1 MSFGASDVTFRD
13 IITIHGANYLIP
25 RFQRAYSWN
34 TDNAED
40 FYNDMKEER
49 EEFFAGS
56 IVLNNQ
62 RLSNDNIVEIIDG
75 QQRMITSTI
84 LLAAIRDA
92 FVESEMTDDAAEVQR
107 DFIGKYSQRHHSTNY
122 KLIPADQLRE
132 WFQKHIQS
140 SPREEFPA
148 VRNLNAEQKKVR
160 DNYNLFQKEIS
171 KEIDNLDTSGKRDR
185 LYKILTRLENMK
197 LVKIEV
203 SDEARAYEIF
213 ETVNARGADLTVA
226 DLLKNTIFRE
236 VPPDERRGGDFAKD
250 MWSKILENLEGTGID
265 ITTFVRY
272 HWLSKKPF
280 ETKKNLYRM
289 VKGEITDWPS
299 FLEDLHNDSEVINA
313 LNNSNIHD
321 LDLGL
326 NDRATKEVNRSLV
339 GINAVGTTQSYVI
352 FLALIRNYQNTG
364 INKIYKIFNTIEKFT
379 FFYHGVC
386 RGPANVVERFWN
398 RKSRELLEILDE
410 PNERRKKAARNR
422 WESELR
428 NYLQERMSD
437 SLFRE
442 KFEKN
447 ISYKNSV
454 KARGLVKYF
463 LTSIN
468 RELSPEGFDDSSVS
482 IEHILPQNPTKWN
495 LSKAQIKPYV
505 NTIGNLTLIH
515 PDMNGRMGNK
525 TLEEKIPV
533 LEESDIKLNEE
544 VLNCIEYRREEI
556 EIESDTAEEDED
568 LILQEVEVPF
578 WNDET
583 IERRTINLCEKAL
596 EIWSL

>member
-1 MSFGASDVTFRD
+1 MSFSAIDVTFNE
-13 IITIHGANYLIP
+13 IITIHGSNYFIP

-62 RLSNDNIVEIIDG
+62 RLSNDNVIEIIDG

-92 FVESEMTDDAAEVQR
+92 FDTIEMDNDAREIQS

-122 KLIPADQLRE
+122 KLIPADQHRD

-140 SPREEFPA
+140 YPREDFPA
-148 VRNLNAEQKKVR
+148 VRNLNAEQKRVR
-160 DNYNLFQKEIS
+160 DNYQLFQKEIVR
-171 KEIDNLDTSGKRDR
+171 EIETLDTSGKRDR
-185 LYKILTRLENMK
+185 LYKILDRLLQMR

-250 MWSKILENLEGTGID
+250 MWAKILENLEGTGID

-280 ETKKNLYRM
+280 ETKKNLYRK
-289 VKGEITDWPS
+289 VKGEISDWPS
-299 FLEDLHNDSEVINA
+299 FLEDLHNDSAVINA

-352 FLALIRNYQNTG
+352 FLALIRNYEKTG
-364 INKIYKIFNTIEKFT
+364 INKIYKIFKTIEKFT
-379 FFYHGVC
+379 FFYHGIC

-398 RKSRELLEILDE
+398 RKSRELLEIIDE
-410 PNERRKKAARNR
+410 SNERRKMAARNR

-428 NYLQERMSD
+428 SYLQDRMSD

-442 KFEKN
+442 RFGKN
-447 ISYKNSV
+447 LTYKNSV

-463 LTSIN
+463 LTTIN
-468 RELSPEGFDDSSVS
+468 REYSPEGFDESSVS

-495 LSKAQIKPYV
+495 LSRGQIKPYV
-505 NTIGNLTLIH
+505 NRIGNLTLIH

-533 LEESDIKLNEE
+533 LQESDIKLNEE
-544 VLNCIEYRREEI
+544 ILEGIEYIIQEI
-556 EIESDTAEEDED
+556 ETDTLEEDGNS
-568 LILQEVEVPF
+568 IYQEVQVPV
-578 WNDET
+578 WNRET
-583 IERRTINLCEKAL
+583 IESRTSILCEKAL
-596 EIWSL
+596 EIWSI

>member
-1 MSFGASDVTFRD
+1 MSFQAHDVTFREV
-13 IITIHGANYLIP
+13 ITIHGANYFIP

-40 FYNDMKEER
+40 FYGDMKEEQD
-49 EEFFAGS
+49 EFFAGS

-62 RLSNDNIVEIIDG
+62 KLSSEDKIEIIDG

-92 FVESEMTDDAAEVQR
+92 FNDNELAGEAEEVQNEY
-107 DFIGKYSQRHHSTNY
+107 IGKHSQRDHTTNY
-122 KLIPADQLRE
+122 KLIPADQLRD
-132 WFQKHIQS
+132 WFLRHIQS
-140 SPREEFPA
+140 FPRDEFPST
-148 VRNLNAEQKKVR
+148 RNLNAEQKKVR
-160 DNYNLFQKEIS
+160 DNYNHFQKEIR
-171 KEIDNLDTSGKRDR
+171 KEIDNLDTSAKRDR
-185 LYKILTRLENMK
+185 LYKILDRLQDMR

-236 VPPDERRGGDFAKD
+236 VPPDARRGGDFAKD
-250 MWSKILENLEGTGID
+250 MWAKILENLEGTGID

-280 ETKKNLYRM
+280 ETKKNLYRK
-289 VKGEITDWPS
+289 VKSEIIDWPT

-313 LNNSNIHD
+313 LNNSNIRD
-321 LDLGL
+321 LDLNL

-352 FLALIRNYQNTG
+352 FLALIRNYENSG
-364 INKIYKIFNTIEKFT
+364 INKIYKIFRTIEKFT

-398 RKSRELLEILDE
+398 RKSRELLEIIDE
-410 PNERRKKAARNR
+410 PNERRKTAARNR
-422 WESELR
+422 WESDLR
-428 NYLQERMSD
+428 DYLNERMSE

-442 KFEKN
+442 RFEKN
-447 ISYKNSV
+447 LTYKNSI
-454 KARGLVKYF
+454 KARGLIKYF

-468 RELSPEGFDDSSVS
+468 REISPEGFDDSSVS
-482 IEHILPQNPTKWN
+482 IEHILPQTPTKWN
-495 LSKAQIKPYV
+495 LSKTQIKPYV

-525 TLEEKIPV
+525 TLKEKIPV
-533 LEESDIKLNEE
+533 LEESDIKLNVG
-544 VLNCIEYRREEI
+544 VLNSIEYRMEEI
-556 EIESDTAEEDED
+556 EIQPDTTEEEGE
-568 LILQEVEVPF
+568 LITQQIEVPF

-583 IERRTINLCEKAL
+583 IGKRTSNLCEKAL

>member
-1 MSFGASDVTFRD
+1 MSFSAIDVTFNE
-13 IITIHGANYLIP
+13 IITIHGSNYFIP

-62 RLSNDNIVEIIDG
+62 RLSNDNVIEIIDG

-92 FVESEMTDDAAEVQR
+92 FDTIEMDNDAREIQS

-122 KLIPADQLRE
+122 KLIPADQLRD

-140 SPREEFPA
+140 YPREDFPA
-148 VRNLNAEQKKVR
+148 VRNLNAEQKRVR
-160 DNYNLFQKEIS
+160 DNYQLFQKEIVR
-171 KEIDNLDTSGKRDR
+171 EIETLDTSGKRDR
-185 LYKILTRLENMK
+185 LYKILDRLLQMR

-250 MWSKILENLEGTGID
+250 MWAKILENLEGTGID

-280 ETKKNLYRM
+280 ETKKNLYRK
-289 VKGEITDWPS
+289 VKGEISDWPS
-299 FLEDLHNDSEVINA
+299 FLEDLHNDSAVINA

-352 FLALIRNYQNTG
+352 FLALIRNYEKTG
-364 INKIYKIFNTIEKFT
+364 INKIYKIFKTIEKFT
-379 FFYHGVC
+379 FFYHGIC

-398 RKSRELLEILDE
+398 RKSRELLEIIDE
-410 PNERRKKAARNR
+410 SNERRKMAARNR

-428 NYLQERMSD
+428 SYLQDRMSD

-442 KFEKN
+442 RFGKN
-447 ISYKNSV
+447 LTYKNSV

-463 LTSIN
+463 LTTIN
-468 RELSPEGFDDSSVS
+468 REYSPEGFDESSVS

-495 LSKAQIKPYV
+495 LSRGQIKPYV
-505 NTIGNLTLIH
+505 NRIGNLTLIH

-533 LEESDIKLNEE
+533 LQESDIKLNEE
-544 VLNCIEYRREEI
+544 ILEGIEYIIQEI
-556 EIESDTAEEDED
+556 ETDTLEEDGNS
-568 LILQEVEVPF
+568 IYQEVQVPV
-578 WNDET
+578 WNRET
-583 IERRTINLCEKAL
+583 IESRTSILCEKAL
-596 EIWSL
+596 EIWSI